1 MTSPEP
7 KLRAQVVGDDI
18 IVTLP
23 GSHYSVTYYKPYNSP
38 QLLAKRIPDTVD
50 LRIPMTV
57 SEFLPKAWRL
67 ANDEGARLGR
77 VKVGPAPLFQ
87 TQDLREMA
95 NSDTKLH
102 WVTFVAE
109 YKDSTKVAS

>member
-1 MTSPEP
+1 
-7 KLRAQVVGDDI
+7 
-18 IVTLP
+18 VTLP
-23 GSHYSVTYYKPYNSP
+23 GSHYSVTYYKPDNSP
-38 QLLAKRIPDTVD
+38 QLLAKRIPDTDD

-67 ANDEGARLGR
+67 ANDTARDSAGSCEGRAG
-77 VKVGPAPLFQ
+77 ALFQ

-95 NSDTKLH
+95 NSDTKPH